1 MWKMGE
7 SLARHR
13 ETLVGECVI
22 KALQKWEWVWTEL
35 LYKMGF
41 NSLQNLKIA
50 LFRFPFFFRLFCKSF
65 RIETD
70 RLWIFFFL
78 ESAWW
83 PEGWIFITPWLKVG
97 GGRDKKWVS
106 FVKSEIMQ
114 ILQKVLE
121 EMCKALIG
129 FMVLSLSL
137 KGYFVSITLRWTL

>member
-1 MWKMGE
+1 MGMGVD
-7 SLARHR
+7 R
-13 ETLVGECVI
+13 I
-22 KALQKWEWVWTEL
+22 ALQNGLQL
-35 LYKMGF
+35 LAKF
-41 NSLQNLKIA
+41 ENRPLQVSILLQAFLQELQN
-50 LFRFPFFFRLFCKSF
+50 RNWSPV
-65 RIETD
+65 D
-70 RLWIFFFL
+70 FFFL

>member
-1 MWKMGE
+1 MGE

-70 RLWIFFFL
+70 RLWIFFFFGKCMMARRVDL
-78 ESAWW
+78 YNTMAQ
-83 PEGWIFITPWLKVG
+83 GW
-97 GGRDKKWVS
+97 GRERQEMS
-106 FVKSEIMQ
+106 FFCQIRNYANFTKSIRGN
-114 ILQKVLE
+114 V
-121 EMCKALIG
+121 
-129 FMVLSLSL
+129 
-137 KGYFVSITLRWTL
+137 